1 MRMNLKRLSVRSVLL
16 AVLLAMA
23 ACGGAGGNSNN
34 AGGGGNPADS
44 ATFATVVSG
53 IANSQ
58 SLLLAEPG
66 LTSDTQVAD
75 SRTTLD
81 KWMELLG
88 IRSAIAQTAPLKLL
102 YAQDGNNTLRV
113 INMLETINASGQRSS
128 LSIATQIQQSSSLL
142 PRITGIMDTPAYVLM
157 SYSLL
162 FKPDPQTGQINR
174 NNLSTECPMVAL
186 SKADGAVYCI
196 TIKPYCWSDP
206 SACQPNYGG
215 SAIQTNAAGT
225 IIYIKD
231 ERQGLIRLDMRNP
244 NSATQTKLFDGGTEG
259 WVESMV
265 INAAGDAFVK
275 FSSVNNHSSTEFRV
289 YSLGQNSGF
298 TPISTAGENPG
309 CLLNGITS
317 LGNADVYAPQT
328 ARTLVLYSR
337 ILTGQGRFKEAAYF
351 LDQALQALDL
361 SGVEPEARLR
371 LQASAAKIDL
381 YLLQGKYPE
390 AYSTWNSYRQQ
401 KQMSGEPPAFDPAW
415 GVLLH
420 QAGQPKLAL
429 ELATQSW
436 QKTSVKLT
444 PGSWRRAE
452 VDAFYALAL
461 LTNHQQKE
469 ASPLLENSLPVLAK
483 AFVGGSNYGH
493 EFMRTKLMLLLDG
506 LAAAIPQ
513 HGMNAKLFA
522 PVWQLSEALKYSA
535 VHKAVAASMAR
546 NTNNKELSQWI
557 RDEQDQGVLAQ
568 NLSKA
573 IENLEAN
580 VDGGGQDILVRLRE
594 KLDKTEQ
601 SRAQLLSRIQAKFPA
616 YAQLLA
622 GMPIPLNELISQL
635 KQGESYLSML
645 PLPSGVLVMAVNAHG
660 AEKMHFSK
668 LSHDQVQKLTQQLR
682 ASIDFTSVP
691 ENQILP
697 DYDFE
702 SAHSLYA
709 NLIEPV
715 QEAIQGNRLLLISTS
730 GDLSSLPLSMWTT
743 RPFSPSPSKIKFE
756 SYKQAPWFSLDV
768 DMAYIPSATALV
780 SLRAATASTSKK
792 LTFAGFG
799 DPDFTVNKPSPSSP
813 PAHVGVRAS
822 QLLERVSEEEV
833 LLRGPLPEAIPNIP
847 ALPETRDEVLSLA
860 KLLGADPSRSVYLG
874 DQASR
879 QNALKKDL
887 SSFNVLAFAT
897 HGLIPGDVPG
907 LNQPALALTSQDPTG
922 FLLTAQDILGM
933 RLNADWVILSAC
945 NSAAGD
951 GASADALTGLG
962 RSFFYAGSRSVYAT
976 HWPVESDS
984 ARQLVLKTLVT
995 HSELPFTVKVVSVC
1009 ALAVKL

>member
-1 MRMNLKRLSVRSVLL
+1 MRTRQKFHLALARGLVLALACVSTLSLAQTARRGSGDLVQLIQKQQKEIAQPQLARCPDISAESEIQRIESIKQCIAALERNGRWQLQKAQYQQLLSLLTTRPRVEQLNALHELSNKMRRYDDPLKALSIKQSILSDPAATNNLKVVQHQALAIDHALVFLDASKARKNLQEMEAINRARRSGLRQEFVDLMESTTAGARG
-16 AVLLAMA
+16 AVLLAEGQFGEA
-23 ACGGAGGNSNN
+23 IKAYEQYLKGY
-34 AGGGGNPADS
+34 
-44 ATFATVVSG
+44 
-53 IANSQ
+53 
-58 SLLLAEPG
+58 G
-66 LTSDTQVAD
+66 LYLQQIPV
-75 SRTTLD
+75 L
-81 KWMELLG
+81 E
-88 IRSAIAQTAPLKLL
+88 Q
-102 YAQDGNNTLRV
+102 TLRV
-113 INMLETINASGQRSS
+113 DTVEAVKGYIYTGRTYLVETLLQSGDVDR
-128 LSIATQIQQSSSLL
+128 AEREARALL
-142 PRITGIMDTPAYVLM
+142 KEQL
-157 SYSLL
+157 
-162 FKPDPQTGQINR
+162 Q
-174 NNLSTECPMVAL
+174 E
-186 SKADGAVYCI
+186 
-196 TIKPYCWSDP
+196 
-206 SACQPNYGG
+206 
-215 SAIQTNAAGT
+215 
-225 IIYIKD
+225 
-231 ERQGLIRLDMRNP
+231 
-244 NSATQTKLFDGGTEG
+244 
-259 WVESMV
+259 
-265 INAAGDAFVK
+265 
-275 FSSVNNHSSTEFRV
+275 
-289 YSLGQNSGF
+289 
-298 TPISTAGENPG
+298 IS
-309 CLLNGITS
+309 
-317 LGNADVYAPQT
+317 VYAPQT

-984 ARQLVLKTLVT
+984 ARQLVLKTLEVYQGQGLGRAAAAGAAARHLLKNVT
-995 HSELPFTVKVVSVC
+995 TQMENQHVSYAHPAFWAPYVVVGEPGR
-1009 ALAVKL
+1009 

>member
-317 LGNADVYAPQT
+317 LGNADDFYYIDALHGQLNRLNKQSTFSKTPVYIPGGPSNILNFVACYT
-328 ARTLVLYSR
+328 AIKATDR
-337 ILTGQGRFKEAAYF
+337 ILVDNLPSAGNAMTELINNSTPRSIAYPNF
-351 LDQALQALDL
+351 
-361 SGVEPEARLR
+361 
-371 LQASAAKIDL
+371 ASIVKI
-381 YLLQGKYPE
+381 YP
-390 AYSTWNSYRQQ
+390 YST
-401 KQMSGEPPAFDPAW
+401 GFVIW
-415 GVLLH
+415 GKDANTKDLIERVSFSNNPNNQSSNVL
-420 QAGQPKLAL
+420 
-429 ELATQSW
+429 S
-436 QKTSVKLT
+436 
-444 PGSWRRAE
+444 
-452 VDAFYALAL
+452 
-461 LTNHQQKE
+461 
-469 ASPLLENSLPVLAK
+469 NSLYTLT
-483 AFVGGSNYGH
+483 S
-493 EFMRTKLMLLLDG
+493 
-506 LAAAIPQ
+506 
-513 HGMNAKLFA
+513 
-522 PVWQLSEALKYSA
+522 
-535 VHKAVAASMAR
+535 VAASAGGSVTFSGR
-546 NTNNKELSQWI
+546 NTSNNARVIGTISA
-557 RDEQDQGVLAQ
+557 QGGAPIITPNNSSSDVT
-568 NLSKA
+568 A
-573 IENLEAN
+573 I
-580 VDGGGQDILVRLRE
+580 VRL
-594 KLDKTEQ
+594 
-601 SRAQLLSRIQAKFPA
+601 
-616 YAQLLA
+616 
-622 GMPIPLNELISQL
+622 N
-635 KQGESYLSML
+635 
-645 PLPSGVLVMAVNAHG
+645 
-660 AEKMHFSK
+660 
-668 LSHDQVQKLTQQLR
+668 
-682 ASIDFTSVP
+682 
-691 ENQILP
+691 
-697 DYDFE
+697 
-702 SAHSLYA
+702 
-709 NLIEPV
+709 
-715 QEAIQGNRLLLISTS
+715 
-730 GDLSSLPLSMWTT
+730 
-743 RPFSPSPSKIKFE
+743 
-756 SYKQAPWFSLDV
+756 
-768 DMAYIPSATALV
+768 
-780 SLRAATASTSKK
+780 
-792 LTFAGFG
+792 
-799 DPDFTVNKPSPSSP
+799 
-813 PAHVGVRAS
+813 
-822 QLLERVSEEEV
+822 
-833 LLRGPLPEAIPNIP
+833 
-847 ALPETRDEVLSLA
+847 
-860 KLLGADPSRSVYLG
+860 
-874 DQASR
+874 
-879 QNALKKDL
+879 
-887 SSFNVLAFAT
+887 
-897 HGLIPGDVPG
+897 
-907 LNQPALALTSQDPTG
+907 
-922 FLLTAQDILGM
+922 
-933 RLNADWVILSAC
+933 
-945 NSAAGD
+945 
-951 GASADALTGLG
+951 
-962 RSFFYAGSRSVYAT
+962 
-976 HWPVESDS
+976 
-984 ARQLVLKTLVT
+984 
-995 HSELPFTVKVVSVC
+995 
-1009 ALAVKL
+1009 